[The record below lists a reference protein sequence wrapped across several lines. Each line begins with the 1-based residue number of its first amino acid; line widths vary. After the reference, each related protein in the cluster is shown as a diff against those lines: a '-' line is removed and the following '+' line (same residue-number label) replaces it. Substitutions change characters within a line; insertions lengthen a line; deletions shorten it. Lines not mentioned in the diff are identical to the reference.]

1 MNAPLENGLSAVR
14 KRLGGP
20 VGRNAP
26 IPLRRFDASFQRLG
40 MASNAPVT
48 DIANNSKLDV
58 GYHAF
63 YLTYNLYNRLAN
75 NV

>member
-1 MNAPLENGLSAVR
+1 MPSAAITTPPFALAGMNAPLENGLSAVR

-48 DIANNSKLDV
+48 DIANKF
-58 GYHAF
+58 GA
-63 YLTYNLYNRLAN
+63 
-75 NV
+75 